1 MVNVLVLIETAAD
14 GTVKKNA
21 AGTLAAA
28 ATVGTPVAVVVTR
41 PDADTSALAA
51 TLGDLGAHHIHVASS
66 PSATTELGSAA
77 VGALVD
83 AVREYD
89 PAAVF
94 LPATND
100 SRAVAGRLAIRTGGA
115 IASDVVGVRFDADEI
130 IVRHSVFGGDFTT
143 ESTVEGGLM
152 IATIR
157 LGAFDGRAEAV
168 ASPQVTTSAALPA
181 TAPGAVLDG
190 ISASVADTTRP
201 PLREAKTVVSGGRGL
216 GSKEAFALVEELA
229 DALGAAV
236 GASRAAVDAGY
247 VPQGHQVGQTGVTVA
262 AQLYIALGISG
273 AIQHRAGMQTAKAI
287 VAINKDPEAPI
298 FEVADFGIVGD
309 LFTVVPQLIK
319 AIEARRN
326 Q

>member
-1 MVNVLVLIETAAD
+1 MVNVLVLIETASD
-14 GTVKKNA
+14 GSVKKNA

-28 ATVGTPVAVVVTR
+28 ASVGTPVGVVVTH
-41 PDADTSALAA
+41 PGADMDALTADI
-51 TLGDLGAHHIHVASS
+51 GHLGAQHIHVAT
-66 PSATTELGSAA
+66 SASDAKELGSAR
-77 VGALVD
+77 VGALED
-83 AVREYD
+83 AVREYS

-100 SRAVAGRLAIRTGGA
+100 SRSVAGRLAVRTGGA
-115 IASDVVGVRFDADEI
+115 IASDVVGLRFDADEI

-157 LGAFDGRAEAV
+157 LGAFDSRAEAV
-168 ASPQVTTSAALPA
+168 ASPQVSSADALPQ
-181 TAPGAVLDG
+181 TAPGAVVDG
-190 ISASVADTTRP
+190 VAAVVVDSTRP

-216 GSKEAFALVEELA
+216 GSKEAFSLVEELA
-229 DALGAAV
+229 DSLGGAV

-247 VPQGHQVGQTGVTVA
+247 VPQSYQVGQTGVTVA

-273 AIQHRAGMQTAKAI
+273 AIQHRAGMQSAKTI

-309 LFTVVPQLIK
+309 LFTLVPQIVK

-326 Q
+326 A